1 MQNANT
7 QADNH
12 DFSLIAKEL
21 FNKIY
26 SGIIILR
33 PDKSSESLDDYIVSN
48 ANLTATSFFGKKLE
62 DIIGK
67 NPKDLLGIDFCI
79 VPEHLI
85 GAFQSE
91 GSITSVLEMP
101 FGDKLHY
108 FEYRIFKIN
117 EQEVAVLFDD
127 ITENKELFNSSQRNL
142 VTERLISYIT
152 GIALE
157 GKDLDKIQAEIVAA
171 LGKSLKL
178 SRSFFFL
185 YDKNKNHIMLEN
197 EWVKDRASQ
206 STEINKLCPM
216 DDYGWLIGKL
226 ENNEVLTYS
235 DVNDIESVN
244 ERNLFNAM
252 GKKSVLISPIFC
264 NARLYG
270 FIGFDETD
278 HYRKS
283 VADDIYIYKTISGVL
298 SQIITKNEMEKRLKE
313 SHARYESL
321 TNELYREKEQLK
333 TMLTSIGDA
342 VIATD
347 KMGKII
353 LINNAAKKLTDW
365 DIDESDNMSIKEVYN
380 IFDEVTNK
388 PLDNLIDEV
397 IENQDTEGFKRY
409 VLLKSRLGKE
419 YYTTQSVAPIKDKN
433 GEIFGII
440 LTFRDLTEE
449 RKRQEQVKYLSM
461 HDSLTGLYNRIY
473 LESRY
478 DVFYDP
484 KMLPISIIMGD
495 VNGLKITNDIF
506 GHQEG
511 DRLLVSI
518 SNILKSVCRP
528 NDIAVRWGGD
538 EFVVM
543 LPNTTAKEVE
553 AITNEIFKTC
563 NEKANMLGENS
574 GIFSI
579 SLGFATKE
587 GRDEEFSHLIKKAED
602 FMYNRKLLES
612 RSTHNAVIAYMKEI
626 LYEKSYETQ
635 QHALRIGEMCID
647 IGRALG
653 LPESEINKLELF
665 AMLHDIGKIA
675 IDDTILVK
683 PSSLND
689 EEFAQIKRHSEIGYR
704 ISQSTPELSQISEY
718 ILTHHE
724 RWDGKGYPQGLAGED
739 IPLLSRILAIADS
752 FDAMTNDRIYRSA
765 KSEFEAIKEIETNAG
780 KQFDPNIV
788 NAFMKIVKKTA

>member
-1 MQNANT
+1 MQNANFQT
-7 QADNH
+7 NSD

-33 PDKSSESLDDYIVSN
+33 ADKNGSSDDFIISN
-48 ANLTATSFFGKKLE
+48 ANLTATGFFGKEFK

-67 NPKDLLGIDFCI
+67 NPKELLGIDFCL
-79 VPEHLI
+79 VPEHLSK
-85 GAFQSE
+85 AFQSGE
-91 GSITSVLEMP
+91 SITSVLEMP
-101 FGDKLHY
+101 ISIRLHY
-108 FEYRIFKIN
+108 FEYRIFRIN
-117 EQEVAVLFDD
+117 EEETAVIFDD
-127 ITENKELFNSSQRNL
+127 ITENKELFNNSQRNL

-157 GKDLDKIQAEIVAA
+157 GKDIEKIQAEIVEV

-178 SRSFFFL
+178 SRSFFFQ
-185 YDKNKNHIMLEN
+185 YHKSENFISLEN
-197 EWVKDRASQ
+197 EWQKDSTVK
-206 STEINKLCPM
+206 STEMKKICPM
-216 DDYGWLIGKL
+216 DGYEWLLGKL
-226 ENNEVLTYS
+226 QNNEMLTYS
-235 DVNDIESVN
+235 DVNDIESAN
-244 ERNLFNAM
+244 ERKLFHSM
-252 GKKSVLISPIFC
+252 GKKSILISPVFC
-264 NARLYG
+264 NGRLYG
-270 FIGFDETD
+270 FIGFDEAKE
-278 HYRKS
+278 YRKS
-283 VADDIYIYKTISGVL
+283 IADDIYIYKTISGVL
-298 SQIITKNEMEKRLKE
+298 SQIITKNEIEKSLKE
-313 SHARYESL
+313 SHSRYESL

-347 KMGKII
+347 KLGKII

-365 DIDESDNMSIKEVYN
+365 DIEESDNISLKGVYD
-380 IFDEVTNK
+380 IFDENTKK
-388 PLDNLIDEV
+388 PLFNLIDEV
-397 IENQDTEGFKRY
+397 IDNHDTESFKRY

-419 YYTTQSVAPIKDKN
+419 YYITQSVAPIKDKN
-433 GEIFGII
+433 GEVFGII

-449 RKRQEQVKYLSM
+449 RLRQEQVKYLSL
-461 HDSLTGLYNRIY
+461 HDSLTGLYNRIF

-518 SNILKSVCRP
+518 SSILKNVCRP

-538 EFVVM
+538 EFVMM
-543 LPNTTAKEVE
+543 LPNTNSKEVE
-553 AITNEIFKTC
+553 AIANEIFKTC
-563 NEKANMLGENS
+563 NEKATMLGENS

-587 GRDEEFSHLIKKAED
+587 RAEEEFSYVIKKAED

-635 QHALRIGEMCID
+635 QHALRIGEMCIN

-689 EEFAQIKRHSEIGYR
+689 DEFAQIKRHSEIGYR

-724 RWDGKGYPQGLAGED
+724 RWDGKGYPQGLAGEE

-752 FDAMTNDRIYRSA
+752 FDAMTNDRIYRRA
-765 KSEFEAIKEIETNAG
+765 KTEFEAIKEIEINAG

-788 NAFMKIVKKTA
+788 NIFMKIVNKSA

>member
-1 MQNANT
+1 MQQGNT
-7 QADNH
+7 ASDH
-12 DFSLIAKEL
+12 DFSLIANVL

-26 SGIIILR
+26 SGIIIL
-33 PDKSSESLDDYIVSN
+33 KANQNSESLEDYTITN
-48 ANLTATSFFGKKLE
+48 ANLTATSFFGRELK
-62 DIIGK
+62 DIVGK
-67 NPKDLLGIDFCI
+67 NPKELLNIDFCLI
-79 VPEHLI
+79 PEHLTNTLKS
-85 GAFQSE
+85 GE
-91 GSITSVLEMP
+91 SIASVLELP
-101 FGDKLHY
+101 FAKKIHY
-108 FEYRIFKIN
+108 FEYRVFKIN
-117 EQEVAVLFDD
+117 EEKIAVLFDD

-157 GKDLDKIQAEIVAA
+157 GKDLAKIQADIVQA
-171 LGKSLKL
+171 LGKSLKV
-178 SRSFFFL
+178 SRSFFFK
-185 YDKNKNHIMLEN
+185 YHKNEHMITLEN
-197 EWVKDRASQ
+197 EWVKD
-206 STEINKLCPM
+206 STFKSAEINKLCSM
-216 DDYGWLIGKL
+216 VGYEWLIGKL
-226 ENNEVLTYS
+226 ENNEMLTYS
-235 DVNDIESVN
+235 DVNDIESAN
-244 ERNLFNAM
+244 ERKLFHAM
-252 GKKSVLISPIFC
+252 GKKSILISPIFC
-264 NARLYG
+264 NERLYG
-270 FIGFDETD
+270 FIGFDEANK
-278 HYRKS
+278 YRKS
-283 VADDIYIYKTISGVL
+283 VGDDIYIYKTISGML
-298 SQIITKNEMEKRLKE
+298 SQIITKNEIEKSLKE
-313 SHARYESL
+313 SHSRYESL

-347 KMGKII
+347 KTGKII

-365 DIDESDNMSIKEVYN
+365 DIDEADHIPLKKVYD
-380 IFDEVTNK
+380 IFDENTK
-388 PLDNLIDEV
+388 EPLHNLIDEV
-397 IENQDTEGFKRY
+397 IKNQDNESFIRY

-419 YYTTQSVAPIKDKN
+419 YYITQSIAPIKDKN
-433 GEIFGII
+433 GEVFGII

-473 LESRY
+473 LENRY
-478 DVFYDP
+478 DIFYDP

-528 NDIAVRWGGD
+528 KDIAVRWGGD

-543 LPNTTAKEVE
+543 LPQTNTKEVE
-553 AITNEIFKTC
+553 TIANQIYKSC

-587 GRDEEFSHLIKKAED
+587 HKDEEFSHIIKKAED

-635 QHALRIGEMCID
+635 QHALRIGEMCIN

-683 PSSLND
+683 PSSLNN

-724 RWDGKGYPQGLAGED
+724 RWDGKGYPQGLAGEE

-752 FDAMTNDRIYRSA
+752 FDAMTNDRIYRRA
-765 KSEFEAIKEIETNAG
+765 KSEIEAIKEIEINAG

-788 NAFMKIVKKTA
+788 DIFMKIVKKTA